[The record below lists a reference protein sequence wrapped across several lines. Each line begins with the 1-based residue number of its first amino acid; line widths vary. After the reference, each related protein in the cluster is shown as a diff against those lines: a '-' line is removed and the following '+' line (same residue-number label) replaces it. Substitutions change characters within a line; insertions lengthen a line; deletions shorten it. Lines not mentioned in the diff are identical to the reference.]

1 MSNSTISDQSLM
13 DKSMR
18 SVFVGNIP
26 YEATEEN
33 LKDIFS
39 EVGPVLSF
47 KLVFD
52 RETGKPKGYGFCEYK
67 DQETAL
73 SAMRN
78 LNGYEIGGRTLR
90 VDNACTEKSR
100 MEMQSLLQGQ
110 NTENP
115 YGEAVQSDKAPEAI
129 SKAVA
134 SLPPEQMF
142 ELMKQMK
149 LCVQNNPNEARQM
162 LLQNPQLAYALLQAQ
177 VVMRIVDPHTAV
189 SMLHKANPIPG
200 VLTPTDKPVVHP
212 IQPRIEEPWA
222 PRPAPAVNAP
232 APIFAGQDVDLRTL
246 DRQMDPRLVRMDQDL
261 RAPPQ
266 TQPTPV
272 SAPPVIPAAAD
283 PRASNTFNL
292 TDNSIP
298 VEGVESFCRDP
309 RADRFGRDPRDPR
322 DPRMPIDPR
331 ITKANPVPVAP
342 PIVPRPVAAPTVPT
356 PSTVT
361 GNTIGSAVVLSQSA
375 SSATSRLMA
384 GMSPA
389 GNIPSGASD
398 QEKAALIM
406 QVLQL
411 SDEQI
416 AMLPPEQRQSIL
428 VLKEQIAKSTQ
439 R

>member
-1 MSNSTISDQSLM
+1 
-13 DKSMR
+13 
-18 SVFVGNIP
+18 
-26 YEATEEN
+26 
-33 LKDIFS
+33 
-39 EVGPVLSF
+39 
-47 KLVFD
+47 
-52 RETGKPKGYGFCEYK
+52 
-67 DQETAL
+67 
-73 SAMRN
+73 MRN

-115 YGEAVQSDKAPEAI
+115 YGEAVQADKAPEAI

-189 SMLHKANPIPG
+189 NMLHKANPIPS
-200 VLTPTDKPVVHP
+200 VLTPTDKPAVHP
-212 IQPRIEEPWA
+212 IVPRIEEPWA
-222 PRPAPAVNAP
+222 PARPAPVTNPP

-246 DRQMDPRLVRMDQDL
+246 DRQMDPRLARMDQDL
-261 RAPPQ
+261 RGPQVPPAPVTAPP
-266 TQPTPV
+266 PV
-272 SAPPVIPAAAD
+272 AAAAD
-283 PRASNTFNL
+283 PRGLATFNIA
-292 TDNSIP
+292 DNALP

-309 RADRFGRDPRDPR
+309 RTDRFGRDPRDPR

-331 ITKANPVPVAP
+331 ITKANPPVPVAP
-342 PIVPRPVAAPTVPT
+342 PVVPRPVAAPAVQPANVGATNAAVPVT
-356 PSTVT
+356 ALTTSTAT
-361 GNTIGSAVVLSQSA
+361 
-375 SSATSRLMA
+375 ATSRLMA
-384 GMSPA
+384 GMPSG